1 MGPSAFD
8 ELGRADT
15 GPDVDVLGFLAS
27 NIADQRQSADHHA
40 ALEALG
46 KQYQAIVDDS
56 PDAICVHQAGL
67 FVYVNPALVRFLGV
81 ADADELLN
89 LPITDI
95 VDVRSHQGVH
105 DRLDALTARGMS
117 SPPARATLRGA
128 DGPLEVESISVRTT
142 WNGRPAF
149 QVIMRDVTAEDV
161 AAAAL
166 RSQAAIISHVS
177 NAVIATGPDGLV
189 TSWNP
194 AAETVY
200 GHLAAD
206 AVGRAVSELV
216 GAPLDPGEV
225 LRAGGVVKA
234 NHRRSDGT
242 ALAVRVSAAPM
253 DGGHVL
259 VCADET
265 AQRRAEQHFSTVVAS
280 LDEGVIVL
288 DSEGVIETANQ
299 AAHEILGR
307 SPRELLGMDWIEIA
321 PRDEAGDLV
330 PPHPVLAAP
339 DETGLVLQIR
349 RPDSAIVWI
358 RLTSRPLSAGD
369 GYTPTAMVTSF
380 TDITE
385 DRAIERRLEH
395 EATHDPLTGLANRTV
410 VLKGLGDALMR
421 PETTTLLFI
430 DLDNFK
436 VINDS
441 LGHLEG
447 DKMLRIVGRRLRDTL
462 PAGDLVGRLGGD
474 EFVVVTSDPADRHEA
489 AELAERLRGSLTE
502 PIMMN
507 GRPLRVDASVGI
519 AMATGIDAR
528 TAADFLR
535 DADVAMYQ
543 AKTRG
548 RGRSEFFD
556 VELRE
561 RIQRRL
567 RLEQDLRTAVRDGR
581 LWTAYQP
588 ITDLKTGQVLAI
600 EALLRWTHP
609 VHGEIPPVEFLTLA
623 EESEL
628 IHVIGKQVLETTT
641 RELVRQRKRTG
652 LDLGLAVNLSSRQV
666 EDPLLLP
673 MVTDAL
679 ATTGLPASALCLEM
693 TETALMRDH
702 AAAAAVLTE
711 LRKLG
716 VRLAIDDFGT
726 GYSSLAQLQRLTVD
740 TLKIDRSFIAGL
752 VGSKDA
758 RAIVTSIVAMAHAV
772 NLTVIA
778 EGVENEDQVII
789 LRELGCDQ
797 AQGFHLGV
805 PAIPSGLFPEPHE
818 SQRSERASSA
828 AAPGAT

>member
-8 ELGRADT
+8 ELGRTDT

-46 KQYQAIVDDS
+46 KQYRAIVDDS
-56 PDAICVHQAGL
+56 PDAICVHQAGR
-67 FVYVNPALVRFLGV
+67 FVYVNPALVRYLGAAG
-81 ADADELLN
+81 ADALLG
-89 LPITDI
+89 LPITEI
-95 VDVRSHQGVH
+95 VDASSRQGVRE
-105 DRLDALTARGMS
+105 RLASLTARGMS
-117 SPPARATLRGA
+117 TAPTRAFLRGA
-128 DGPLEVESISVRTT
+128 DGLVEVEAVSVRTT
-142 WNGRPAF
+142 WNGSTAF
-149 QVIMRDVTAEDV
+149 QVIMRDVAVQD
-161 AAAAL
+161 AAAAAR

-177 NAVIATGPDGLV
+177 NAVIATGADGLV

-206 AVGRAVSELV
+206 AVGRTVSDVV
-216 GAPLDPGEV
+216 GAPLDPEEV
-225 LRAGGVVKA
+225 LRAGGVVNA

-280 LDEGVIVL
+280 LDEGVIVVGA
-288 DSEGVIETANQ
+288 DGVLETANQ

-307 SPRELLGMDWIEIA
+307 APGELTGVHWLHLA
-321 PRDEAGDLV
+321 PRDEAGAPIL
-330 PPHPVLAAP
+330 PRPVLTAP
-339 DETGLVLQIR
+339 DETGRVLQIR

-369 GYTPTAMVTSF
+369 GYTPTAVVTSF

-410 VLKGLGDALMR
+410 VLKGLGDALKR

-441 LGHLEG
+441 LGHIEG
-447 DKMLRIVGRRLRDTL
+447 DEMLRIAGRRLRDAV
-462 PAGDLVGRLGGD
+462 PASDLVGRLGGD
-474 EFVVVTSDPADRHEA
+474 EFVVVTAGPADRHGA
-489 AELAERLRGSLTE
+489 AALAERLRCSLTE
-502 PIMMN
+502 PITVN
-507 GRPLRVDASVGI
+507 GRPLRVDASIGI
-519 AMATGIDAR
+519 AMATGVDAR

-588 ITDLKTGQVLAI
+588 ITDLKTGRVLAI

-609 VHGEIPPVEFLTLA
+609 VHGDIPPVEFLALA

-628 IHVIGKQVLETTT
+628 IHVLGKQVLETTT
-641 RELVRQRKRTG
+641 REVVRQRARTG

-740 TLKIDRSFIAGL
+740 TLKVDRSFIAGL

-778 EGVENEDQVII
+778 EGVENAEQVSI

-805 PAIPSGLFPEPHE
+805 PKLPGDLFAD
-818 SQRSERASSA
+818 ER
-828 AAPGAT
+828 